1 MLAIPNPFSYF
12 KKLVYWVRDFGSCS
26 YLISENYQIKRMMVF
41 CLIPMD
47 GDASYQILLFFPREN
62 AKSLC
67 VSFHWKEEEFVV
79 TILLRG
85 QGSDTVESKLLS
97 DTIRYYCYISDTT
110 VNIWFIHIVESK
122 LHTLNYCMKQL
133 CHDVLCKGSRN

>member
-1 MLAIPNPFSYF
+1 MHHIRY
-12 KKLVYWVRDFGSCS
+12 YC
-26 YLISENYQIKRMMVF
+26 
-41 CLIPMD
+41 
-47 GDASYQILLFFPREN
+47 FFPEKTQK
-62 AKSLC
+62 AFA
-67 VSFHWKEEEFVV
+67 FHFRKEEEFVV